1 MHKSIEKKVLSEA
14 RNSGEYV
21 GVALRKAAV
30 CVYRWTH
37 VGVVA
42 TIGGVLSFVAGIG
55 LGLIRIVEWEDK

>member
-1 MHKSIEKKVLSEA
+1 MHKSIETEVLSKA

-21 GVALRKAAV
+21 GVALRKAV
-30 CVYRWTH
+30 ICVYRWTR

-42 TIGGVLSFVAGIG
+42 TLGGVLLFVAGIG